1 MLPLH
6 PHDPPSV
13 GPFRLRARLGEDAYA
28 RVYLASAP
36 GEDPV
41 AVRVVRS
48 EYAVD
53 PNFRA
58 AFARLVEDAYD
69 LEARFVC
76 RVRAADTEGAVPWAA
91 LDRPLGPA
99 LADLVRAR
107 GPLPAGAL
115 HGLALTL
122 ASGIADLHAAGRVHG
137 SLWPEGVVLSPG
149 SALIADPGLEWAV
162 AELWQRAP
170 HPSFAAPEGGTSPAA
185 DVFAWA
191 GTVSFAASEVEGAP
205 GLPRVPLQ
213 LRGLVE
219 ACLRRGP
226 ELRPSSADLVRM
238 LGGEGSAGAVP
249 WPPEVLASV
258 NGVVEHQRG
267 ALDGT
272 AGGAAGASGEAEG
285 TGGVTGVSEE
295 EHKSR
300 ASRGTDGV
308 GGADGMSGGSGVED
322 GAGDAHENETV
333 LWGTTGAHGEAGDAD
348 STQPVTGTPADRSTA
363 APENAA
369 DGAGGTAGDAGDTDS
384 TQPVTGEAGGG
395 RGTASRPA
403 TSDVSGT
410 ADAPGA
416 GVGSRSAA
424 GSGGADGTSGASDT
438 EGARE
443 SGRAGGSG
451 DFGSSA
457 GSGASEDPDA
467 STGPDAPENS
477 VAPVAPEVPVTPE
490 VPEVPEVPG
499 DTDAA
504 KRQKRRRRVLAL
516 SAAGLALAVVA
527 GIAVWR
533 YRGPAGEAAGSEQE
547 TGMITDAA
555 CQDGTAYPPPGEEVD
570 GEAVNA
576 WETAF
581 SPDGSLLAVTASD
594 TGLMVW
600 DWRAR
605 EEVARLSDAVAP
617 GTGPVF
623 APVGCMVAAVVPT
636 EYEDQEYPVA
646 VATAFDLPSG
656 TTTGHLGPQREPVD
670 GNWPATPRDAQRV
683 SFSPDGSLLGVTL
696 ERNADVN
703 ADSVGLVDTRTGE
716 PGGSLVPDLAYGTAF
731 ADPGRVVTDNGG
743 TITVWDAGTGEELHT
758 VRGTSDT
765 EFAVV
770 PGNDEVLHL
779 DGDRIVWWD
788 YAERTEVASFPIPGF
803 AEAAEPY
810 FLDLVLSPDHSR
822 VYASWFHVEGDLV
835 DGETRHASHVWDVAT
850 GEDLAAG
857 NPDAVP
863 FWRVSVHPGG
873 EVLAVTTPEERVVL
887 VDPESLEALGPP
899 LF

>member
-1 MLPLH
+1 MRPLH

-91 LDRPLGPA
+91 VDRPLGPA
-99 LADLVRAR
+99 LADLVRER

-115 HGLALTL
+115 HGLALAL
-122 ASGIADLHAAGRVHG
+122 ASGIADLHAADRVHG

-149 SALIADPGLEWAV
+149 SALLADPGLEWAV

-170 HPSFAAPEGGTSPAA
+170 HPSFAAPEGGASPAA

-191 GTVSFAASEVEGAP
+191 GTVSFAASGVEGAS

-238 LGGEGSAGAVP
+238 LGGGGTAGAVP
-249 WPPEVLASV
+249 WPPKVLASV
-258 NGVVEHQRG
+258 QGVAERQRG
-267 ALDGT
+267 ALDG
-272 AGGAAGASGEAEG
+272 AADSATGE
-285 TGGVTGVSEE
+285 S
-295 EHKSR
+295 
-300 ASRGTDGV
+300 
-308 GGADGMSGGSGVED
+308 
-322 GAGDAHENETV
+322 
-333 LWGTTGAHGEAGDAD
+333 GDAD
-348 STQPVTGTPADRSTA
+348 ATRPNTGAPADR
-363 APENAA
+363 
-369 DGAGGTAGDAGDTDS
+369 
-384 TQPVTGEAGGG
+384 
-395 RGTASRPA
+395 RGTASGPA
-403 TSDVSGT
+403 ASDVDGT
-410 ADAPGA
+410 APEDPE
-416 GVGSRSAA
+416 VL
-424 GSGGADGTSGASDT
+424 GAS
-438 EGARE
+438 R
-443 SGRAGGSG
+443 
-451 DFGSSA
+451 
-457 GSGASEDPDA
+457 
-467 STGPDAPENS
+467 
-477 VAPVAPEVPVTPE
+477 
-490 VPEVPEVPG
+490 

-504 KRQKRRRRVLAL
+504 GGQKRRRRFLAL

-533 YRGPAGEAAGSEQE
+533 YREPTGEEAAGSERG

-555 CQDGTAYPPPGEEVD
+555 CRDGTAYPPPEEELD

-581 SPDGSLLAVTASD
+581 SPDGNLLAVTASGP
-594 TGLMVW
+594 GLMVW

-605 EEVARLSDAVAP
+605 EEVARLSDAAAL

-636 EYEDQEYPVA
+636 AYGDQEYPVA

-656 TTTGHLGPQREPVD
+656 TTTGHLGPQRGPVD
-670 GNWPATPRDAQRV
+670 GNWPGTPRDAQRV

-716 PGGSLVPDLAYGTAF
+716 RGGSLVPDLAYGTAF
-731 ADPGRVVTDNGG
+731 AGAGRVVTGNGG
-743 TITVWDAGTGEELHT
+743 TITVWDAGTGEELYT
-758 VRGTSDT
+758 VRGTSGT
-765 EFAVV
+765 EFEVV
-770 PGNDEVLHL
+770 PGRDEVLHL

-788 YAERTEVASFPIPGF
+788 YAERAEVASFPIPGF
-803 AEAAEPY
+803 AEAEEPHL
-810 FLDLVLSPDHSR
+810 LDLVLSPDRSR
-822 VYASWFHVEGDLV
+822 VHASWLRVGGDPA
-835 DGETRHASHVWDVAT
+835 DGETHHASHVWDAAT

-863 FWRVSVHPGG
+863 FWRVSVHPEG

-887 VDPESLEALGPP
+887 VDPETLEALGPP
-899 LF
+899 LW